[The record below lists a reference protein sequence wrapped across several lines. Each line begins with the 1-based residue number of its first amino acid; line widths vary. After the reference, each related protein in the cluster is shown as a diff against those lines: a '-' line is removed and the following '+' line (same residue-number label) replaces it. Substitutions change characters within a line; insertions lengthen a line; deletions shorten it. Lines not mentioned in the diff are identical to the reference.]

1 MIFSE
6 WLENGLALIP
16 VKAKTKKTFITEW
29 TRYSKQ
35 LPDEKTAEFWDN
47 SFSNENVALVCGE
60 ASGIVAVDIDT
71 DNQDTHKIVPQ
82 SPYARR
88 GKPGRETRFFKYNKF
103 IRSQKYLELGVEIH
117 SDNNYTLVPPS
128 IHPDTN
134 EPYVWISSHRLPDK
148 DDLPE
153 LDLSFIEL
161 LPLIKSKDSV
171 VRSGRNNTLV
181 QIVSSMRT
189 RGEVEEKIVNE
200 IYEHDLKNNSP
211 RLFTDKNEGY
221 FARDEKDALNNA
233 WLFVLNVTR
242 SLVRNKK
249 AIVRADLPVVSVD
262 EIDKNVVSEFKFKSL
277 PIVPCDNPQEPDFL
291 TKFVSLLTKV
301 SSSEISHLSIGGAFS
316 LLSVLAANRFCFQGV
331 WSNLY
336 VLNIGRSGIGKSLPQ
351 DLIKTLLTDTCYLG
365 SGNYRSSAGVYVGLS
380 KQQNRLDVIDEA
392 SSLIKAMGSSESWQS
407 DINELLCALFSSASS
422 YFQGYSSRL
431 NGEHDGFCYNPCL
444 SLLASTTPDGFFS
457 SIKRDVAVKG
467 LLPRFLIFF
476 QNEGE
481 GYKPRKTFSDF
492 NDDVDALR
500 DFVLWI
506 DKIDRRKK
514 LENIEQDLS
523 ASELNG
529 EAFKG
534 HKFDP
539 YEMSADRGA
548 LALLDD
554 LDRKWFEV
562 GTNYSKQGNAHLT
575 PFFARF
581 GELCRK
587 ISMLTALANKRT
599 SITTRDIEFASN
611 LIETCFHNS
620 VDFLISSTASTKRDG
635 VLFKVLRLIKSKGVI
650 STRDLIRSTMLTR
663 RELDTILEILSDS
676 DGVTVRKVRKG
687 SGQFSTVCFI
697 GEKVQD

>member
-16 VKAKTKKTFITEW
+16 VKAKTKRTFITEW
-29 TRYSKQ
+29 TKYSKQ
-35 LPDEKTAEFWDN
+35 LPDEKTAEGWDN

-88 GKPGRETRFFKYNKF
+88 GRPGRETRFFKYNKF

-134 EPYVWISSHRLPDK
+134 EPYVWISSHKLPDK

-161 LPLIKSKDSV
+161 LPLIKTKNAV
-171 VRSGRNNTLV
+171 ARSGRNNTLV
-181 QIVSSMRT
+181 QVVSSMRT
-189 RGEVEEKIVNE
+189 RGEIEEKIVTE
-200 IYEHDLKNNSP
+200 IYEYDLKNNSP
-211 RLFTDKNEGY
+211 RLFSDKNEGY
-221 FARDEKDALNNA
+221 FAKDEKDAFNNA

-262 EIDKNVVSEFKFKSL
+262 EISDKVVSEFNFKSL
-277 PIVPCDNPQEPDFL
+277 PIVPCDTPRDPDFL

-301 SSSEISHLSIGGAFS
+301 SSSEISHLSMGGAFS
-316 LLSVLAANRFCFQGV
+316 LISVLAANRFCFQGV

-336 VLNIGRSGIGKSLPQ
+336 VMNIGRSGIGKSLPQ
-351 DLIKTLLTDTCYLG
+351 DLIKLLLTDTGYLG
-365 SGNYRSSAGVYVGLS
+365 AGNYRSSAGVYVGLA

-392 SSLIKAMGSSESWQS
+392 SSLIKAMGSNESWQS
-407 DINELLCALFSSASS
+407 DINELLCALFSSASN

-444 SLLASTTPDGFFS
+444 SVLASTTPEGFFS
-457 SIKRDVAVKG
+457 SIRRDVAVKG
-467 LLPRFLIFF
+467 LLPRFLIFS
-476 QNEGE
+476 QNEGDI
-481 GYKPRKTFSDF
+481 YKPRKTFSDF
-492 NDDVDALR
+492 QQEVDALR
-500 DFVLWI
+500 EFVLWL
-506 DKIDRRKK
+506 DRIERKK
-514 LENIEQDLS
+514 KEETIEQSISVD
-523 ASELNG
+523 ELGG
-529 EAFKG
+529 ESFKG
-534 HKFDP
+534 HKFEP
-539 YEMSADRGA
+539 YEMGADREA

-554 LDRKWFEV
+554 LDRKWFKA
-562 GTNYSKQGNAHLT
+562 GALSSKNNSAHLA
-575 PFFARF
+575 PFYARF

-587 ISMLTALANKRT
+587 VAMLTALANKRT
-599 SITTRDIEFASN
+599 SITASDIRFASEV
-611 LIETCFHNS
+611 IEVCFHNS
-620 VDFLISSTASTKRDG
+620 VDFLISSTASTKRDNM
-635 VLFKVLRLIKSKGVI
+635 LYKVLRLIKAKGVI
-650 STRDLIRSTMLTR
+650 SSRDLIRSTMLTR
-663 RELDTILEILSDS
+663 KELDTIIEILSDS
-676 DGVTVRKVRKG
+676 DGVVVKKVRKA
-687 SGQFSTVCFI
+687 SGQFSTVYFI
-697 GEKVQD
+697 GDKEQD